1 MLTHEIVDGGQHT
14 RCARTK
20 PASPVAIPKR
30 AGRELFAQTPR
41 GTHLPWSPFGSD
53 PEMGLTVPVATSK
66 TPRAS
71 GTRVVS
77 EQMPGSAF
85 AQVGILDSIRKMRWR
100 SAADDALPS
109 DVIDVISRSEFGA

>member
-53 PEMGLTVPVATSK
+53 PEMWMTVPS
-66 TPRAS
+66 RH
-71 GTRVVS
+71 
-77 EQMPGSAF
+77 
-85 AQVGILDSIRKMRWR
+85 RKHREPAGR
-100 SAADDALPS
+100 GL
-109 DVIDVISRSEFGA
+109 